1 MQFGK
6 LFKILWNSHRS
17 RQCAKRY
24 CDTSLSITI
33 SIRPVVMTPCA
44 LVYGY
49 QLFDPEDG
57 GSIFLHNDGIHLQV

>member
-6 LFKILWNSHRS
+6 LRKMLWNSHRS

-24 CDTSLSITI
+24 YDACLSITI
-33 SIRPVVMTPCA
+33 SIRPVVMTPCT

-49 QLFDPEDG
+49 QRFYPEDG